1 MKLVKTFIFI
11 CVFLHC
17 SFIPA
22 QKEAATKIDY
32 SDLFQKNLKFIS
44 NGFILPVGKN
54 GSGKGYYVAQG
65 FGVKNKKFGG
75 NFHLGEDWNGVGG
88 GNTDYGD
95 PVYSVSNGLVVF
107 AGFGGPGWGD
117 VIRIIHFVSNK
128 KSEYFV
134 ESVYGHVSKMFVK
147 EGDFVKKGFKIAE
160 IGDANGIYPAHLHL
174 ELRDNP
180 DMELGGGYASEL
192 TGFLNPRKFIKKH
205 K

>member
-1 MKLVKTFIFI
+1 MRFVNVIVLI
-11 CVFLHC
+11 CIFLHC
-17 SFIPA
+17 NSIPA
-22 QKEAATKIDY
+22 QKVASPEF
-32 SDLFQKNLKFIS
+32 DLREKLQKNPKYIS
-44 NGFILPVGKN
+44 KGFALPVGKN
-54 GSGKGYYVAQG
+54 GTGKGYYVAQG
-65 FGVKNKKFGG
+65 FGVKNKRFGG

-95 PVYSVSNGLVVF
+95 PVFAVSNGIVVF

-117 VIRIIHFVSNK
+117 VVRIVHFVSIK
-128 KSEYFV
+128 KSEYWI

-147 EGDFVKKGFKIAE
+147 EGDLVTKGMKIAE

-180 DMELGGGYASEL
+180 DMELGGGYAPEL
-192 TGFLNPRKFIKKH
+192 TGFLNPRKFIRKH